1 MRARGDGRPIDLTP
15 GGQLRDYS
23 YVGDIVSALIAMLQR
38 ADLPNGLVLNLCSGQ
53 GVSLKEFG
61 ESIARAC
68 LRSPVLNWGK
78 LPYRPDEMMVVIGD
92 ATRANKLL
100 GWKTSTSLEEGMR
113 LTADY
118 ERLRPELPA

>member
-1 MRARGDGRPIDLTP
+1 
-15 GGQLRDYS
+15 
-23 YVGDIVSALIAMLQR
+23 
-38 ADLPNGLVLNLCSGQ
+38 
-53 GVSLKEFG
+53 
-61 ESIARAC
+61 
-68 LRSPVLNWGK
+68 
-78 LPYRPDEMMVVIGD
+78 MMVVIGD